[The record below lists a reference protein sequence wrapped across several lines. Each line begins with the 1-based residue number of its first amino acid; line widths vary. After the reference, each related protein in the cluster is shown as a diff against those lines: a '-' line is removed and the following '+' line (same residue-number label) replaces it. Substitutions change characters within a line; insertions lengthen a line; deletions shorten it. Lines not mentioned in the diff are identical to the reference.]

1 MLSAA
6 AILGIASIAV
16 SQAESVVD
24 TPVTI
29 SDVAEGQD
37 VVENAPQ
44 KLGDDTQAA
53 ADTTDGA
60 APADAAATATDGAD
74 AAAPAEATAAA
85 APAAEEPIP
94 EDTPQVQ
101 KLIALYPNLIARI
114 QPVAKVCFEDDEVCD
129 VTARSAGP
137 AAGDGPRDGKDVY
150 NAVCQTCHAS
160 GLLGSPML
168 GDAGAWGPRIAKGTE
183 TLYTHAINGF
193 NAMPAKG
200 GADIPDEEVQSA
212 VDYMIG
218 EASQFLLVASYYL
231 VDSKL
236 HLAKW
241 FLG

>member
-1 MLSAA
+1 MRKVVMLSAA

-16 SQAESVVD
+16 SQAESAID

-29 SDVAEGQD
+29 SAVAEGKE

-44 KLGDDTQAA
+44 KLGDEPQAA

-60 APADAAATATDGAD
+60 ASADATVQADATATDT
-74 AAAPAEATAAA
+74 PAAAA
-85 APAAEEPIP
+85 APAVVEEPIP
-94 EDTPQVQ
+94 QDTPQVQ

-114 QPVAKVCFEDDEVCD
+114 QPVAKICFEEDEVCD

-137 AAGDGPRDGKDVY
+137 AAGDGPRDGKAVY

-160 GLLGSPML
+160 GLLGSPKL
-168 GDAGAWGPRIAKGTE
+168 GDAGAWGPRIAKGKD

-200 GADIPDEEVQSA
+200 GADIPDEEVQNA
-212 VDYMIG
+212 VDYMVG
-218 EASQFLLVASYYL
+218 EAS
-231 VDSKL
+231 
-236 HLAKW
+236 
-241 FLG
+241 

>member
-24 TPVTI
+24 TPVTV
-29 SDVAEGQD
+29 SDVAEGQE
-37 VVENAPQ
+37 VVDNLPE
-44 KLGDDTQAA
+44 KLGDDTKAA

-60 APADAAATATDGAD
+60 TATDEAAQAD
-74 AAAPAEATAAA
+74 ATDADAPAEETAAA
-85 APAAEEPIP
+85 APEAEEEPIP
-94 EDTPQVQ
+94 QDTPQVQ

-137 AAGDGPRDGKDVY
+137 AAGDGPRDGKAVY

-168 GDAGAWGPRIAKGTE
+168 GDAGAWGPRIAKGKD

-212 VDYMIG
+212 VDYMVD
-218 EASQFLLVASYYL
+218 EAS
-231 VDSKL
+231 
-236 HLAKW
+236 
-241 FLG
+241 

>member
-1 MLSAA
+1 MRKVVMLSAA

-24 TPVTI
+24 TPVTV
-29 SDVAEGQD
+29 SDVAEGQE
-37 VVENAPQ
+37 VVDNLPE
-44 KLGDDTQAA
+44 KLGDDTKAA

-60 APADAAATATDGAD
+60 AATDEAAAADTSAADA
-74 AAAPAEATAAA
+74 PAKETAAA
-85 APAAEEPIP
+85 APAAEEEPIP
-94 EDTPQVQ
+94 QDTPQVQ

-137 AAGDGPRDGKDVY
+137 AAGDGPRDGKAVY
-150 NAVCQTCHAS
+150 SAVCQTCHAS

-168 GDAGAWGPRIAKGTE
+168 GDAGAWGPRIAKGKD

-200 GADIPDEEVQSA
+200 GADIPDEEVQNA
-212 VDYMIG
+212 VDYMVG
-218 EASQFLLVASYYL
+218 EAS
-231 VDSKL
+231 
-236 HLAKW
+236 
-241 FLG
+241 

>member
-24 TPVTI
+24 TPVTV

-53 ADTTDGA
+53 ADTTDS
-60 APADAAATATDGAD
+60 ATATDETAQAD
-74 AAAPAEATAAA
+74 ATATDAPAEAMAAA

-137 AAGDGPRDGKDVY
+137 AAGDGPRDGKTVY

-160 GLLGSPML
+160 GLLGSPIL

-212 VDYMIG
+212 VDYMVS
-218 EASQFLLVASYYL
+218 EAS
-231 VDSKL
+231 
-236 HLAKW
+236 
-241 FLG
+241 

>member
-1 MLSAA
+1 MRKVVMLSAA

-16 SQAESVVD
+16 SQAESAID

-29 SDVAEGQD
+29 SAVAEGKE

-44 KLGDDTQAA
+44 KLGDEPQAA

-60 APADAAATATDGAD
+60 ASADATAQTDATATD
-74 AAAPAEATAAA
+74 APAEATAAA
-85 APAAEEPIP
+85 APSAVEEPIP
-94 EDTPQVQ
+94 QDTPQVQ

-114 QPVAKVCFEDDEVCD
+114 QPVAKICFEEDEVCD

-137 AAGDGPRDGKDVY
+137 AAGDGPRDGKAVY

-160 GLLGSPML
+160 GLLGSPKL
-168 GDAGAWGPRIAKGTE
+168 GDAGAWGPRIAKGKD

-200 GADIPDEEVQSA
+200 GADIPDEEVQNA
-212 VDYMIG
+212 VDYMVG
-218 EASQFLLVASYYL
+218 EAS
-231 VDSKL
+231 
-236 HLAKW
+236 
-241 FLG
+241 

>member
-24 TPVTI
+24 TPVTV
-29 SDVAEGQD
+29 SDVAEGQE
-37 VVENAPQ
+37 VVDNLPE
-44 KLGDDTQAA
+44 KLGDDTKAA
-53 ADTTDGA
+53 ADTTDEA
-60 APADAAATATDGAD
+60 AQADATDADAPAE
-74 AAAPAEATAAA
+74 EATAAA
-85 APAAEEPIP
+85 APAAEEEPIP
-94 EDTPQVQ
+94 QDTPQVQ

-137 AAGDGPRDGKDVY
+137 AAGDGPRDGKAVY

-168 GDAGAWGPRIAKGTE
+168 GDAGAWGPRIAKGKD

-212 VDYMIG
+212 VDYMVD
-218 EASQFLLVASYYL
+218 EAS
-231 VDSKL
+231 
-236 HLAKW
+236 
-241 FLG
+241 

>member
-1 MLSAA
+1 MRKVVMLSAA

-24 TPVTI
+24 TPVTV
-29 SDVAEGQD
+29 SDVAEGQE
-37 VVENAPQ
+37 VVDNLPE
-44 KLGDDTQAA
+44 KLGDDTKAA

-60 APADAAATATDGAD
+60 AATDEAAQADATDAD
-74 AAAPAEATAAA
+74 APAEEAAA
-85 APAAEEPIP
+85 APAAEEEPIP
-94 EDTPQVQ
+94 QDTPQVQ

-137 AAGDGPRDGKDVY
+137 AAGDGPRDGKAVY

-168 GDAGAWGPRIAKGTE
+168 GDAGAWGPRIAKGKD

-212 VDYMIG
+212 VDYMID
-218 EASQFLLVASYYL
+218 EAS
-231 VDSKL
+231 
-236 HLAKW
+236 
-241 FLG
+241 

>member
-24 TPVTI
+24 TPVTV
-29 SDVAEGQD
+29 SDVAEGQE
-37 VVENAPQ
+37 VVDNLPE
-44 KLGDDTQAA
+44 KLGDDTKAA

-60 APADAAATATDGAD
+60 AATDEAAAADASAAD
-74 AAAPAEATAAA
+74 APAEEATAAA
-85 APAAEEPIP
+85 APAAEEEPIP
-94 EDTPQVQ
+94 QDTPQVQ

-137 AAGDGPRDGKDVY
+137 AAGDGPRDGKAVY

-168 GDAGAWGPRIAKGTE
+168 GDAGAWGPRIAKGKD

-200 GADIPDEEVQSA
+200 GADIPDEEVQNA
-212 VDYMIG
+212 VDYMVG
-218 EASQFLLVASYYL
+218 EAS
-231 VDSKL
+231 
-236 HLAKW
+236 
-241 FLG
+241 

>member
-24 TPVTI
+24 TPVTV

-44 KLGDDTQAA
+44 KLGSDTQAA
-53 ADTTDGA
+53 ADTTDS
-60 APADAAATATDGAD
+60 ATATDETAQAD
-74 AAAPAEATAAA
+74 ATATDAPAEAMAAA

-218 EASQFLLVASYYL
+218 EAS
-231 VDSKL
+231 
-236 HLAKW
+236 
-241 FLG
+241 

>member
-1 MLSAA
+1 MRKVVMLSAA

-53 ADTTDGA
+53 ADTT
-60 APADAAATATDGAD
+60 TD
-74 AAAPAEATAAA
+74 AAAPADETAQADAPAEETAAV
-85 APAAEEPIP
+85 APVADEEPIP

-114 QPVAKVCFEDDEVCD
+114 QPVGKVCFEDDEVCD
-129 VTARSAGP
+129 VTARSSGP
-137 AAGDGPRDGKDVY
+137 AAGDGPREGKAVY

-168 GDAGAWGPRIAKGTE
+168 GDAGAWGPRIAKGAD

-200 GADIPDEEVQSA
+200 GADIPDEEVQNA
-212 VDYMIG
+212 VDYMIA
-218 EASQFLLVASYYL
+218 EAS
-231 VDSKL
+231 
-236 HLAKW
+236 
-241 FLG
+241 

>member
-60 APADAAATATDGAD
+60 APADA
-74 AAAPAEATAAA
+74 AEATAAA

-218 EASQFLLVASYYL
+218 EAS
-231 VDSKL
+231 
-236 HLAKW
+236 
-241 FLG
+241 

>member
-1 MLSAA
+1 MRKVVMLSAA

-16 SQAESVVD
+16 SQAEDVAD
-24 TPVTI
+24 TPVTV
-29 SDVAEGQD
+29 SDVAEAQE

-44 KLGDDTQAA
+44 QLGDEPQAA
-53 ADTTDGA
+53 ANTTSDA
-60 APADAAATATDGAD
+60 APVDSALPADATAEEGTATEETAQ
-74 AAAPAEATAAA
+74 AAPVAD
-85 APAAEEPIP
+85 EEPIP

-129 VTARSAGP
+129 VTARAAGP
-137 AAGDGPRDGKDVY
+137 AAGDGPRDGKAVY

-168 GDAGAWGPRIAKGTE
+168 GDAGAWGPRIAKGSD

-200 GADIPDEEVQSA
+200 GANIPDEEVQNA

-218 EASQFLLVASYYL
+218 EAS
-231 VDSKL
+231 
-236 HLAKW
+236 
-241 FLG
+241 